1 MQLLLDIP
9 KAGRKKKITQIT
21 HSSVFYGMRGDW
33 SIFWNAADQAYCSA
47 YTDRQTDTYA
57 NTQACTCHPVIVM
70 KQDNTLPHLI
80 HLDDVG

>member
-9 KAGRKKKITQIT
+9 KAGRKKKKPQIT

-47 YTDRQTDTYA
+47 YTDRQTDRHMRKHTGVHMSPSYRHE
-57 NTQACTCHPVIVM
+57 TRQHPAAP
-70 KQDNTLPHLI
+70 DLS
-80 HLDDVG
+80 G